1 MELLKLIKRSVE
13 DLRKGKENSWY
24 VQGLVDAAYAV
35 GILTDSEQELLFKQI
50 REPSLTVIWQAE

>member
-13 DLRKGKENSWY
+13 DLRKGKENPNY

-50 REPSLTVIWQAE
+50 QDPSITVIWERE